1 MTGISRLRA
10 LAERKNFLEPAEAR
24 ELDAIADQI
33 ERERECD
40 RDTIENLRL
49 ELGEARDPAADVS
62 MNAYDLLPQE
72 DRDAIAWVRDQGGL
86 DAVKRR
92 WECLSYYADPVP
104 RAYAERR
111 IASRQRQIDE
121 SHAAL
126 RRRNARIVESE
137 QECDE
142 LREMVRSLN
151 ALTDEMEKR
160 LMPEGMEWPRFEDG
174 AQVKFGDVVSD
185 GDETGRVY
193 YVTFDT
199 VNPVIIGFTDETPD
213 QDPGTWL
220 EVSVSDGERVK
231 RPTPKVLDAD
241 GAEIEVGDDLYSV
254 EGSLKLHVSH
264 VDRTNGKIATDAMFS
279 LDKWADPSL
288 FTHRAPVLAADGRPL
303 REGETVF
310 DKDTG
315 DRFEVNGFSED
326 GFVVCWDL
334 DKCEADIEIKPSQLT
349 HERPVVDTWER
360 LEEDAEKFAC
370 EYFGRGGKKD
380 TCTGCRSR
388 EIDPCT
394 AKDCEFN
401 KTIDLVRRAKALA
414 ERGR

>member
-24 ELDAIADQI
+24 ELDAISDQI

-104 RAYAERR
+104 RSYAERR
-111 IASRQRQIDE
+111 IAARQRQIDE

-126 RRRNARIVESE
+126 RRRNARIVELE

-174 AQVKFGDVVSD
+174 EPVHIGDVFGYGVKQTSHD
-185 GDETGRVY
+185 VTSILFNSEGCFIEPDYSWEGGDYELMVKH
-193 YVTFDT
+193 
-199 VNPVIIGFTDETPD
+199 
-213 QDPGTWL
+213 
-220 EVSVSDGERVK
+220 GERVK
-231 RPTPKVLDAD
+231 RPTPKVLDA
-241 GAEIEVGDDLYSV
+241 GGVEVELGDDLYSV
-254 EGSLKLHVSH
+254 EGGLKFHVSH
-264 VDRTNGKIATDAMFS
+264 IDRINGKIATDAMFS
-279 LDKWADPSL
+279 LDKWADPAM
-288 FTHRAPVLAADGRPL
+288 FTHRAPVLAADGKPL
-303 REGETVF
+303 REGEHVWHVETGTELVVKELPKHGEYQAVVVF
-310 DKDTG
+310 APPASHLTSFDPD
-315 DRFEVNGFSED
+315 
-326 GFVVCWDL
+326 
-334 DKCEADIEIKPSQLT
+334 QLT
-349 HERPVVDTWER
+349 HERPDSFEQMEKDANDLAYDIGFYLGDYSPSNFKEPGDTIQDR
-360 LEEDAEKFAC
+360 I
-370 EYFGRGGKKD
+370 R
-380 TCTGCRSR
+380 
-388 EIDPCT
+388 
-394 AKDCEFN
+394 
-401 KTIDLVRRAKALA
+401 DLVRRAKKLA
-414 ERGR
+414 GDA

>member
-10 LAERKNFLEPAEAR
+10 LAEKKNFLEPAEAR

-104 RAYAERR
+104 RSYAERR

-121 SHAAL
+121 SHTAL
-126 RRRNARIVESE
+126 RRRNARIVELE

-142 LREMVRSLN
+142 LREMVRTLN
-151 ALTDEMEKR
+151 ALTDEMEER
-160 LMPEGMEWPRFEDG
+160 IMPEGMCWPVYEDG
-174 AQVKFGDVVSD
+174 AQVEFGDVVSD

-231 RPTPKVLDAD
+231 RPVNHCF
-241 GAEIEVGDDLYSV
+241 ECSHWQV
-254 EGSLKLHVSH
+254 EPGR
-264 VDRTNGKIATDAMFS
+264 DRLG
-279 LDKWADPSL
+279 
-288 FTHRAPVLAADGRPL
+288 
-303 REGETVF
+303 
-310 DKDTG
+310 
-315 DRFEVNGFSED
+315 
-326 GFVVCWDL
+326 VCWDTYGEREREDSYAAVL
-334 DKCEADIEIKPSQLT
+334 GTSEACAQFE
-349 HERPVVDTWER
+349 
-360 LEEDAEKFAC
+360 
-370 EYFGRGGKKD
+370 
-380 TCTGCRSR
+380 
-388 EIDPCT
+388 
-394 AKDCEFN
+394 
-401 KTIDLVRRAKALA
+401 RRAKALA
-414 ERGR
+414 ERDA